1 MEKLITSMNN
11 LNKALKA
18 LNCSVEGTSD
28 MFNHFCSKIE
38 VEDKLTH
45 LQNYMSLRIDLISKD
60 PDKWLGAW
68 LNQIFTFD
76 YYMEHCVINKGGAYD
91 FTKRSFKSRKIT
103 LDKFYTNQFKKVDLK
118 QKEVFRQLKYSMW
131 MGTAFN
137 EKEFIT
143 TT

>member
-1 MEKLITSMNN
+1 ME
-11 LNKALKA
+11 
-18 LNCSVEGTSD
+18 
-28 MFNHFCSKIE
+28 
-38 VEDKLTH
+38 LTH

-76 YYMEHCVINKGGAYD
+76 YYMEHCVINEGGAYD
-91 FTKRSFKSRKIT
+91 FTRRSFKSRKIA
-103 LDKFYTNQFKKVDLK
+103 LDKFDTNQFKKVDLE
-118 QKEVFRQLKYSMW
+118 QKEVFRQLKYSIW